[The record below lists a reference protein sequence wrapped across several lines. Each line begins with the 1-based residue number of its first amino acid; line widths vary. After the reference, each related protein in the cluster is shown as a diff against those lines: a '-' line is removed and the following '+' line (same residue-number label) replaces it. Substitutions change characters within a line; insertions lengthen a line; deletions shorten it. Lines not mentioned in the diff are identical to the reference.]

1 MEIKDF
7 VKTTLKQLSEALDE
21 STKELKTRIKLIN
34 TILRTTGHDDYGL
47 IEFDLAVEAK
57 TSEST
62 GKGAGVKIAIV
73 EAKLGKD
80 IEQTSN
86 SISRIRFKLEAN
98 L

>member
-7 VKTTLKQLSEALDE
+7 VKTTLKQLSEALSE
-21 STKELKTRIKLIN
+21 STKELGKSIKLTN
-34 TILRTTGHDDYGL
+34 TVLRTAGHGNYGL

-57 TSEST
+57 MSEST
-62 GKGAGVKIAIV
+62 GKGGGIKIAIV

-80 IEQTSN
+80 TESTSS
-86 SISRIRFKLEAN
+86 SISRIRFKLEAD